1 MNPPKLARNY
11 LPGYRGIAGLLAL
24 TGATV
29 AINGYHVGVEDQAIY
44 LPGILRSLNPALF
57 PHDAVLFETQSN
69 HTVITQT
76 IAGFTRV
83 THLPVEWS
91 LLLFHLLA
99 IFLLLLA
106 AWRVADRCFEKT
118 YAVWSGLAMLTG
130 LMLIPI
136 AGTAQFIV
144 DQYMHPRAL
153 ATGLILLPMA
163 DFLPG
168 EERRRGWVH
177 YLFAGVCFVT
187 AFALQMQMAAF
198 GLGLLVFLAIPW
210 DRWFVALKVPSAVLL
225 AIPLPLF
232 VRQFFEP
239 GSPAW
244 MEAARTRSQ
253 HYLLRWEWYE
263 WLGIIAPM
271 FLFWWWARIAEK
283 HGEGVLA
290 WFCRRLALYGTLVLV
305 IGGALVIPPAFERLT
320 PFQPMRMFT
329 FIYIYMLLIGG
340 GLLGQFFLRKT
351 TWRWLAV
358 FVPIAVGM
366 YFGNWAQFPASP
378 HIEWPGR
385 IPKNDWVQA
394 FLWIRNNTPTAAYVA
409 MNPHYIQGDGE
420 DARGF
425 RAWAMRSQMADW
437 EKDGAVAS
445 LVPDIAPRWQKEV
458 HARDDW
464 RQFQSADFARLKQEF
479 GVNWALWEKPAIGGR
494 PGLPPNILDC
504 PYQNN
509 SLYVCKI
516 R

>member
-1 MNPPKLARNY
+1 MNLPKLQRNC
-11 LPGYRGIAGLLAL
+11 LPGYRGAAGLLAL
-24 TGATV
+24 TAATV
-29 AINGYHVGVEDQAIY
+29 AISGYHVGVEDQAIY
-44 LPGILRSLNPALF
+44 LPGILRTLNPALF
-57 PHDAVLFETQSN
+57 PNDAALFETQTK
-69 HTVITQT
+69 HTLITQ
-76 IAGFTRV
+76 IVADFTRL
-83 THLPVEWS
+83 THLSVEWG
-91 LLLFHLLA
+91 LLFFHLLA

-106 AWRVADRCFEKT
+106 VWRVADRCFAKT
-118 YAVWSGLAMLTG
+118 YAVWAGLAMLTG

-153 ATGLILLPMA
+153 ATALILLPLA

-168 EERRRGWVH
+168 ENRRRGWFV
-177 YLFAGVCFVT
+177 YLFTGICFVV

-210 DRWFVALKVPSAVLL
+210 ERWIKVLKVHPAALL
-225 AIPLPLF
+225 LIPLPSF

-271 FLFWWWARIAEK
+271 FLFWWWAHLAEK
-283 HGEGVLA
+283 RGENVLA

-305 IGGALVIPPAFERLT
+305 LGGALVIPPAFERLT

-329 FIYIYMLLIGG
+329 FIYIYMLVVGG
-340 GLLGQFFLRKT
+340 GLLGEFFLRRT
-351 TWRWLAV
+351 AWRWLVV
-358 FVPIAVGM
+358 FVPIAIGM

-378 HIEWPGR
+378 HIEWPGQT
-385 IPKNDWVQA
+385 PKNDWVQA
-394 FLWIRNNTPTAAYVA
+394 FLWIRNNTPTDAYFVL
-409 MNPHYIQGDGE
+409 NPHYCRDKGE
-420 DARGF
+420 DTRGF
-425 RAWAMRSQMADW
+425 RAWALRSSLADW

-445 LVPDIAPRWQKEV
+445 LVPAIAPRWQTEV
-458 HARDDW
+458 HARDNW
-464 RQFQSADFARLKQEF
+464 RQFQSSDFARLKQEF
-479 GVNWALWEKPAIGGR
+479 GVNWAVIEKPSTGGR
-494 PGLPPNILDC
+494 AGPPPEILDC
-504 PYQNN
+504 PYQNS